1 LSPLVPWLMVHQ
13 MFAIL
18 ITHTSFQLWHCV
30 FPVPY
35 LRSVRWPPETAA
47 PGPTAG
53 TTATEVPGVSATSA
67 AVPGVSGTS
76 AAAVSATPATGVT
89 LRCSRAYDFANVS
102 ERGAWL
108 DVLVALVLY
117 LRSGESKV
125 GYLSKAL
132 GRNRLHKRPGDVD
145 DEVEA
150 QALEV
155 QAQALAAQ
163 LEEDEEDEQLEMW
176 MQMEREREIAER
188 VGPSRKRGFETGT
201 ATAAPATDNEA
212 TPKSQRRRRA

>member
-1 LSPLVPWLMVHQ
+1 
-13 MFAIL
+13 
-18 ITHTSFQLWHCV
+18 
-30 FPVPY
+30 
-35 LRSVRWPPETAA
+35 VRWPPETTAE
-47 PGPTAG
+47 PTSSGTTAG
-53 TTATEVPGVSATSA
+53 TTATKETE
-67 AVPGVSGTS
+67 VPGVSGTS
-76 AAAVSATPATGVT
+76 AAAAPATGVSAAPAIGVT

-145 DEVEA
+145 DEAEA
-150 QALEV
+150 QA
-155 QAQALAAQ
+155 QAQAQAQAAQALAAQ
-163 LEEDEEDEQLEMW
+163 MEEQDEEDEELEMW

-188 VGPSRKRGFETGT
+188 VGPSRKRGFETGA
-201 ATAAPATDNEA
+201 ATAVTATDNSEA
-212 TPKSQRRRRA
+212 TPKSQRQRRA